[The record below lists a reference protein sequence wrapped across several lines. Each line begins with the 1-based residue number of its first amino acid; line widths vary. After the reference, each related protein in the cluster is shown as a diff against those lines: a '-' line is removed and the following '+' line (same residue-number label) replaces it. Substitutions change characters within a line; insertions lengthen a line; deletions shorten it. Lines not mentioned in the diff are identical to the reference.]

1 METNARIELKDLTL
15 QTQIGTYGSEAIIPG
30 RHLLHLTL
38 WINPKFVLI
47 TEDVMENV
55 FDYGPLIT
63 EILRL
68 AGDIHYE
75 TQERLMTR
83 IVQACAKFSEI
94 ESMEISLRKLPVS
107 AESVSLGV
115 RLSLD
120 NAALNRVR
128 TN

>member
-15 QTQIGTYGSEAIIPG
+15 QTQIDTYGSEAIIPR

-55 FDYGPLIT
+55 FDYAPLIT

-75 TQERLMTR
+75 TKERLMTR
-83 IVQACAKFSEI
+83 IVQDCYTYSEI